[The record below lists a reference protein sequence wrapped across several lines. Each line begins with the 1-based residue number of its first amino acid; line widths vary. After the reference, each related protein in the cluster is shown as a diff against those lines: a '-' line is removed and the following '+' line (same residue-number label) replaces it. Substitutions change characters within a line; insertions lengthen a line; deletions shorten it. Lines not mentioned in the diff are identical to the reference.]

1 MRIACSGESIGSLH
15 KVSAWCVGVCVYGV
29 CVVYVRM
36 CGVCVC
42 EYVVCFDVCVVCARL
57 LKFFLAIKKIPLVH
71 MLLCVTHSNPSPPP
85 STHPHL
91 HTENL

>member
-15 KVSAWCVGVCVYGV
+15 KVSAWCVGVCVV
-29 CVVYVRM
+29 CVRM

-57 LKFFLAIKKIPLVH
+57 LKFFLAIKKIPLAH
-71 MLLCVTHSNPSPPP
+71 MLFVC
-85 STHPHL
+85 HP
-91 HTENL
+91 